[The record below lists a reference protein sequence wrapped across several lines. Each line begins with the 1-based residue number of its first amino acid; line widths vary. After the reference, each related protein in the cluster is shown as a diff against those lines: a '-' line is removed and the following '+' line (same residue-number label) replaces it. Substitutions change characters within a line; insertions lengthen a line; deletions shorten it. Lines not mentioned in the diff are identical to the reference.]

1 MINVTKTELP
11 PLDEYAEYLKHIWQ
25 SGWITND
32 GELLRLL
39 QQRLQ
44 EHLDVKHLIVVS
56 NGTVALHCALRA
68 ARVTGEIVTTPFTFA
83 ATTNAI
89 LWANTVPIFADIDP
103 DTFNIDP
110 HEVERCITDKTS
122 AILAVHVYGNP
133 CYVEDLQE
141 IAKNHGL
148 RLIFDAAHAFGVEHN
163 KRSVLTSGDISTL
176 SFHAT
181 KVYHTGEGGAIV
193 SDDERIADELLLM
206 RNHGI
211 KSEQEVLLPGT
222 NAKMSELHAAM
233 GLCNLERIDDYIER
247 KKAIYKRY
255 TKGLNSTHVRFQKII
270 ASKYNYSYMPVCFE
284 DSEMRERVY
293 QGLLEIGVKPRR
305 YFYPLTV
312 DYAYL
317 KHDRPHA
324 ARRSAL
330 PHAIDVANRVLCLP
344 SYPSLEMGT
353 VDTITDR
360 TNSILEED
368 G

>member
-68 ARVTGEIVTTPFTFA
+68 ARLTGEIVTTPFTFA

-211 KSEQEVLLPGT
+211 
-222 NAKMSELHAAM
+222 
-233 GLCNLERIDDYIER
+233 
-247 KKAIYKRY
+247 
-255 TKGLNSTHVRFQKII
+255 
-270 ASKYNYSYMPVCFE
+270 
-284 DSEMRERVY
+284 
-293 QGLLEIGVKPRR
+293 
-305 YFYPLTV
+305 
-312 DYAYL
+312 
-317 KHDRPHA
+317 
-324 ARRSAL
+324 
-330 PHAIDVANRVLCLP
+330 
-344 SYPSLEMGT
+344 
-353 VDTITDR
+353 
-360 TNSILEED
+360 
-368 G
+368 